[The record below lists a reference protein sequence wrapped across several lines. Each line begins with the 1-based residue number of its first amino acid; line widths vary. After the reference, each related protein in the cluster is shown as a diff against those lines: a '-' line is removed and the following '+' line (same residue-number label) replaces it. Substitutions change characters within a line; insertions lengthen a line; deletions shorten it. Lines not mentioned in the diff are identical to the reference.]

1 MNYRSEIDGLRAVAV
16 LPVLMFHAGVP
27 FFAGGYV
34 GVDVFFV
41 ISGYLITGIIA
52 PEMAEGRFSL
62 IAFYERRIRRIIP
75 CLMAVVGFCLVAAA
89 ILFLPGDFMS
99 LSKSVIA
106 TVLFSSNI
114 LFWRQS
120 WYFNAQMDL
129 IPLLHTWSLAV
140 EEQFYILFP
149 PALAV
154 LYRLGR
160 SKLVPIIA
168 ALAIASFLLN
178 VWSVQKAPSFAFYMA
193 PTRAWELLTGSLLA
207 LGFFP
212 PLRSKAWREGLALIG
227 IALIASAVCLFS
239 ARTPFPSYYALVPV
253 LGTAFVIYAS
263 HDTTCGRIL
272 SLGPVVFIGL
282 ISYSLY
288 LWHWPIMVFARYYLI
303 DELSGWNVIAVLLLS
318 LCAAILSWRYIEMPF
333 RRKGVVKRRFLFAA
347 APTAMLVLTTAGLA
361 GLVSKGWASRVPADV
376 AYLESFKNDS
386 SLRRM
391 DCHRFENSTVA
402 LSQSCVLGAPVP
414 PEFAIWGD
422 SHAVELAFVLGQL
435 AEQHQRSVMQVSYSS
450 CPPVMGN
457 GSSGCRKHNDAALRY
472 LIDHSTIRTVFLIA
486 FYDNEKDNRASTY
499 AEGLRASVS
508 KLADAGKHVVLIY
521 PVPRATIDVPS
532 ALARYVWNG
541 MRTDAVG
548 SRKSAYLQRN
558 AEILHLLDTLA
569 HLRNVARV
577 IPHEDLCQEE
587 TCSVLLEGKP
597 LYFDNHHLSLSG
609 AQHIAPLF
617 ERFFANEQRAG
628 MR

>member
-1 MNYRSEIDGLRAVAV
+1 
-16 LPVLMFHAGVP
+16 
-27 FFAGGYV
+27 
-34 GVDVFFV
+34 
-41 ISGYLITGIIA
+41 
-52 PEMAEGRFSL
+52 
-62 IAFYERRIRRIIP
+62 
-75 CLMAVVGFCLVAAA
+75 
-89 ILFLPGDFMS
+89 
-99 LSKSVIA
+99 
-106 TVLFSSNI
+106 
-114 LFWRQS
+114 
-120 WYFNAQMDL
+120 MDL

-253 LGTAFVIYAS
+253 LGTAFVIDAS
-263 HDTTCGRIL
+263 HDTICGRIL
-272 SLGPVVFIGL
+272 SLGPIVFIGL

-288 LWHWPIMVFARYYLI
+288 LWHWRSSMVFARYYPI
-303 DELSGWNVIAVLLLS
+303 DELSGRNVIAVLLLS
-318 LCAAILSWRYIEMPF
+318 LCAAILSWGYIEMPF

-361 GLVSKGWASRVPADV
+361 GLVSKGWASVFQPMWPILKASITTLVYGVWTVTASRTARLHCRNPACLGHPFRRNLQSG
-376 AYLESFKNDS
+376 ATAMPW
-386 SLRRM
+386 SLP
-391 DCHRFENSTVA
+391 
-402 LSQSCVLGAPVP
+402 SC
-414 PEFAIWGD
+414 
-422 SHAVELAFVLGQL
+422 LGQL

-472 LIDHSTIRTVFLIA
+472 LIAPFHHQNRLSHSL
-486 FYDNEKDNRASTY
+486 
-499 AEGLRASVS
+499 LR
-508 KLADAGKHVVLIY
+508 
-521 PVPRATIDVPS
+521 
-532 ALARYVWNG
+532 
-541 MRTDAVG
+541 
-548 SRKSAYLQRN
+548 Q
-558 AEILHLLDTLA
+558 
-569 HLRNVARV
+569 
-577 IPHEDLCQEE
+577 
-587 TCSVLLEGKP
+587 
-597 LYFDNHHLSLSG
+597 
-609 AQHIAPLF
+609 
-617 ERFFANEQRAG
+617 
-628 MR
+628 